1 MQYINLSVISSAGTP
16 AEDFFI
22 FRGRVSCL
30 PRFRDVHFTLNGRVV
45 FFELLVAVYKLCNK
59 PNVSL
64 LFYSTFVVY
73 HIHKYIAMKYTSQVG
88 RRILCLILSWLTV
101 SPLFYHLARKWNM
114 TSTKLGIFLL
124 LISPMFLTVYAF
136 LFINAVGLYSMEQ
149 RKNRFASVEAV
160 EKITGM
166 TIPDFKVVRYLEGR
180 TSFNGDYSDT
190 LIIVFDSVP
199 SESFYKRL
207 NCFIASD
214 STGWTL
220 DDEVYSFSTMWGN
233 GFPSPKGEDVEED
246 MTFYIEFCKGSRI
259 ATIIFMEHGNIQ
271 KSLFF

>member
-1 MQYINLSVISSAGTP
+1 
-16 AEDFFI
+16 
-22 FRGRVSCL
+22 
-30 PRFRDVHFTLNGRVV
+30 
-45 FFELLVAVYKLCNK
+45 
-59 PNVSL
+59 
-64 LFYSTFVVY
+64 
-73 HIHKYIAMKYTSQVG
+73 
-88 RRILCLILSWLTV
+88 
-101 SPLFYHLARKWNM
+101 M

-220 DDEVYSFSTMWGN
+220 DDKVYSFSTMWGN

-259 ATIIFMEHGNIQ
+259 ATIIYGAW
-271 KSLFF
+271 

>member
-1 MQYINLSVISSAGTP
+1 MPNIELAYSVA
-16 AEDFFI
+16 F
-22 FRGRVSCL
+22 
-30 PRFRDVHFTLNGRVV
+30 
-45 FFELLVAVYKLCNK
+45 
-59 PNVSL
+59 
-64 LFYSTFVVY
+64 
-73 HIHKYIAMKYTSQVG
+73 
-88 RRILCLILSWLTV
+88 ILSSRKEMEHDKYQIGCFSVADISYV
-101 SPLFYHLARKWNM
+101 SYGLR
-114 TSTKLGIFLL
+114 
-124 LISPMFLTVYAF
+124 F
-136 LFINAVGLYSMEQ
+136 LFINAVGLYSMEL

-160 EKITGM
+160 EKVTGM
-166 TIPDFKVVRYLEGR
+166 TIPDFKVIRYLEGR

-214 STGWTL
+214 STGWML

-259 ATIIFMEHGNIQ
+259 ATIIYGAW
-271 KSLFF
+271 

>member
-1 MQYINLSVISSAGTP
+1 MQYINLSVISSAGVP

-114 TSTKLGIFLL
+114 TSTKLGVFLL

-136 LFINAVGLYSMEQ
+136 LFINAVGLYSMEL

-160 EKITGM
+160 EKVTGM
-166 TIPDFKVVRYLEGR
+166 TIPDFKVIRYLEGR

-214 STGWTL
+214 STGWML
-220 DDEVYSFSTMWGN
+220 DDEVYSFSTMWGT
-233 GFPSPKGEDVEED
+233 GCPSPKGEDVEED

-259 ATIIFMEHGNIQ
+259 ATIIYGAW
-271 KSLFF
+271 